1 MLFIKAKFNIMDS
14 KSNFSL
20 AQVKEIID
28 AHENA
33 LMKFFNKT
41 IERLE
46 RAVDKTDNGEYSF
59 KERNV
64 GFENFN
70 AVSF

>member
-14 KSNFSL
+14 KSNFNL

-46 RAVDKTDNGEYSF
+46 RAVDKPDNGEYSF
-59 KERNV
+59 KERNI
-64 GFENFN
+64 GFEIFN